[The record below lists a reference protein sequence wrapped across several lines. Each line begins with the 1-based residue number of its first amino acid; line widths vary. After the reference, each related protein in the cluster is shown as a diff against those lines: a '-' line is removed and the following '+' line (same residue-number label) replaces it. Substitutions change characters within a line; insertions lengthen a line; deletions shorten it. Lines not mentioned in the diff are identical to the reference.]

1 MSMYA
6 ILSSLALL
14 DRFLYIRTEFNHS
27 HQFTVLCRLPII
39 TRQKLAI
46 KWYMSFTKHL
56 PRPNIKEKSSLA
68 TPDYNLGL
76 P

>member
-1 MSMYA
+1 MYA
-6 ILSSLALL
+6 NLSSLALL
-14 DRFLYIRTEFNHS
+14 DRFFIFGRSSIILTNL
-27 HQFTVLCRLPII
+27 QFFVAGQWPII